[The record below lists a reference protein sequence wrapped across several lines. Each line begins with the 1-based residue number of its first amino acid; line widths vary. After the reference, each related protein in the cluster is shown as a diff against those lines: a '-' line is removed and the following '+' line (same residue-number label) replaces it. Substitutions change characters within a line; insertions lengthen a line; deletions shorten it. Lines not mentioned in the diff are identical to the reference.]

1 MNPERS
7 IQVTELYSKDHL
19 NESYSKIS
27 DYYAKVVGD
36 ATQLNMNFIIK
47 MVKQKQ
53 QLVIWSQK
61 KKKEF
66 YHARELKLYSAKVQ
80 IIPP

>member
-1 MNPERS
+1 MNPARS

-19 NESYSKIS
+19 NESNSKIS
-27 DYYAKVVGD
+27 YYFAKVVGD
-36 ATQLNMNFIIK
+36 ATQLIITFIIK

-61 KKKEF
+61 KKKNITMLEN
-66 YHARELKLYSAKVQ
+66 
-80 IIPP
+80 

>member
-7 IQVTELYSKDHL
+7 IQITELYSKDHF

-27 DYYAKVVGD
+27 NYCAKVVGD

-53 QLVIWSQK
+53 QLVI
-61 KKKEF
+61 
-66 YHARELKLYSAKVQ
+66 
-80 IIPP
+80 